1 MKTKRVL
8 SIWLCICMLLTTCI
22 TATAAFAEP
31 ASGLIICQVYGAG
44 GKGDSAADHSFIELY
59 NAGDTDVELE

>member
-31 ASGLIICQVYGAG
+31 ASGLII
-44 GKGDSAADHSFIELY
+44 SAKPGEASLFKCRWKQW
-59 NAGDTDVELE
+59 N